1 MMSIL
6 YLFLLLFVLYVVI
19 KYGVKFILLLI
30 GWGLKLSVFAV
41 ILFFAYKLFLVSC
54 C

>member
-6 YLFLLLFVLYVVI
+6 YLFLILFVLYTLI

-41 ILFFAYKLFLVSC
+41 MLFFAYKLFLVSC

>member
-6 YLFLLLFVLYVVI
+6 YLFLLLFVLYVII
-19 KYGVKFILLLI
+19 KYGVKIILLLI

-41 ILFFAYKLFLVSC
+41 ILFLIYKLFLVSDC
-54 C
+54 